1 MIRRRL
7 IAAAFF
13 VGAAVP
19 AGAGQ
24 STIPLAPPDAW
35 SGLPPSPATGKPV
48 IVMPSAAPRHGKAA
62 PCLSPLPCGARLY
75 GTVRR
80 NGAVE
85 LRVPAWRW

>member
-13 VGAAVP
+13 VGAAAP

-48 IVMPSAAPRHGKAA
+48 IVTPPAAPEPGEAG

-75 GTVRR
+75 GTARR